1 MKTFGLEEKH
11 VFTLTITVI
20 VNVNTVTVGATKAW
34 KYLTWL
40 SSHFDSFKHSCSV
53 AQSVPFLTT
62 DINNFRLPKGDF
74 EIVQCSSSTCT
85 AHVGFAW
92 DKRGLLYHTMLSL
105 SQI

>member
-1 MKTFGLEEKH
+1 MREEASLKTFGLEEKH
-11 VFTLTITVI
+11 VFTLTITAE
-20 VNVNTVTVGATKAW
+20 ATKAW
-34 KYLTWL
+34 KYLRWL

-53 AQSVPFLTT
+53 SQSVPFLAT

-92 DKRGLLYHTMLSL
+92 DERGLLYHTMLSL

>member
-1 MKTFGLEEKH
+1 MGARGSIFENIWVGGEKCIH
-11 VFTLTITVI
+11 ID
-20 VNVNTVTVGATKAW
+20 NNCRATKAW

-40 SSHFDSFKHSCSV
+40 SSHFDSFKRSCSV

-74 EIVQCSSSTCT
+74 EIVQCSSGTCT

-105 SQI
+105 CQI

>member
-11 VFTLTITVI
+11 VFTLTITVE
-20 VNVNTVTVGATKAW
+20 ATKAW
-34 KYLTWL
+34 KYLRWL
-40 SSHFDSFKHSCSV
+40 AAILTLLNIHVVFHKVSL
-53 AQSVPFLTT
+53 FLAT